1 MYEDGRN
8 HHSHRA
14 KCIGKNMQEN
24 AMHVLIA
31 MSMVM
36 SVIMTMMVVSVL
48 EAENADQVDK
58 QASYTNGKQF
68 TDTVHLAS

>member
-1 MYEDGRN
+1 
-8 HHSHRA
+8 
-14 KCIGKNMQEN
+14 
-24 AMHVLIA
+24 MHVFIA

-36 SVIMTMMVVSVL
+36 SMVMTVMVVSVL